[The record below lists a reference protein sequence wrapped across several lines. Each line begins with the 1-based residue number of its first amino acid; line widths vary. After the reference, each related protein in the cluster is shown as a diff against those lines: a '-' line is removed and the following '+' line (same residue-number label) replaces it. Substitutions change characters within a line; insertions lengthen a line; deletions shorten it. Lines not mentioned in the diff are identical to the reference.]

1 MDNGWLEGG
10 SMIRFWCVPAL
21 IAIGL
26 AAVDLAHAQASQNDD
41 RRALIQTLRL
51 AKAQRVALKRTAAEA
66 REALVAACL
75 DRLATDERLE
85 ADLMPVVA
93 RSVATPEGARPIL
106 AFLATPAGRKLAAAV
121 ERREPEFKPA
131 LLRPVILPGGV
142 PMSAEEL
149 TTDERR
155 AIDDFL
161 RSDPGAALVAILK
174 DTTGFA
180 QLIRILALRKTLA
193 AECGIG
199 VK

>member
-1 MDNGWLEGG
+1 M
-10 SMIRFWCVPAL
+10 RFCCVPAL

-26 AAVDLAHAQASQNDD
+26 GAVDLAHAQKSQDDD

-51 AKAQRVALKRTAAEA
+51 VKAQRAALKRTSAEA
-66 REALVAACL
+66 REAPLAACF

-85 ADLMPVVA
+85 ADLMPVIT
-93 RSVATPEGARPIL
+93 RSVATPESARPIL
-106 AFLATPAGRKLAAAV
+106 AFLATPAGRKLGAAV

-131 LLRPVILPGGV
+131 LTRPVILPGGV
-142 PMSAEEL
+142 PMSADEL
-149 TTDERR
+149 ATDEGR
-155 AIDDFL
+155 AIGDFL
-161 RSDPGAALVAILK
+161 RSDQGAALVAILK

-199 VK
+199 VR